1 MRNGRYLGLDIGAAG
16 VKAVAVKK
24 SGKEVA
30 IEAADELHTLEEGIL
45 NEKELLVSIVL
56 WLRSKKWDKL
66 HTVIGLPQYLAQT
79 MLKDFPVIK
88 STVKLNA
95 NKLMLCTVFEH
106 QKWEPFTDRH

>member
-1 MRNGRYLGLDIGAAG
+1 MLANYRQTALGLDIGAAG
-16 VKAVAVKK
+16 VKAVVVKK
-24 SGKEVA
+24 SGKEVV

-45 NEKELLVSIVL
+45 NEKELLASVSQ

-88 STVKLNA
+88 SSVKLNA
-95 NKLMLCTVFEH
+95 LVAAEISQVAGL
-106 QKWEPFTDRH
+106 